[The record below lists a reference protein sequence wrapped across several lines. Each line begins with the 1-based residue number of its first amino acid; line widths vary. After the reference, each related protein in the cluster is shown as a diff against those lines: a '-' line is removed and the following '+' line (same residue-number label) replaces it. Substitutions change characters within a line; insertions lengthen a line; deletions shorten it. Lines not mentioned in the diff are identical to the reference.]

1 MMDDLL
7 KALLEGAQT
16 QKPAPHSAKPNMQG
30 MDMLTDILQG
40 ALGGAA
46 TQQPQQMPQQQPSAL
61 NIADLIGMV
70 LGGGQSASPNQ
81 LGMNPLVAPIANMLA
96 KKLGISP
103 QIAQMVVSFAMAALL
118 SKGKQ
123 KGLPGSSGATQQGF
137 DLDDLLDGDFAYE
150 SGMASRLSQESGM
163 SEDEAAYSLQEAMM
177 MLSGHPAFK
186 QAAKTNRPKVQPSPN
201 KLDNLLNT
209 WEVDG

>member
-16 QKPAPHSAKPNMQG
+16 QKPAPQTAKPNMQG

-40 ALGGAA
+40 ALGDAEP
-46 TQQPQQMPQQQPSAL
+46 QQPQQIPQQQPSAL

-70 LGGGQSASPNQ
+70 LGGGQSTSPNQ
-81 LGMNPLVAPIANMLA
+81 MGTNPLVAPIANMLA
-96 KKLGISP
+96 KKLNISP
-103 QIAQMVVSFAMAALL
+103 QIAQMVVSFALAALL
-118 SKGKQ
+118 SKGKDR
-123 KGLPGSSGATQQGF
+123 GATGSAGAAQQGF

-177 MLSGHPAFK
+177 MLSGHPSFK
-186 QAAKTNRPKVQPSPN
+186 QAVQSNQPKAQPSPN
-201 KLDNLLNT
+201 KLDNLLDT